1 MKQEEANLLVK
12 RASEAKGPIS
22 GGGPTAGWVPDHGK
36 IYVDEETLSLSGDSR
51 VRPAGSCCPTL
62 LTTAAPPPARAHRVR
77 LVLPDNS
84 AALCNG
90 SCDHLLIAPA

>member
-1 MKQEEANLLVK
+1 MFCMKQEEANLLVK

-62 LTTAAPPPARAHRVR
+62 LTTAAPPLRVLTVCDSCCLITRR
-77 LVLPDNS
+77 LFVT
-84 AALCNG
+84 ALV
-90 SCDHLLIAPA
+90 IIF